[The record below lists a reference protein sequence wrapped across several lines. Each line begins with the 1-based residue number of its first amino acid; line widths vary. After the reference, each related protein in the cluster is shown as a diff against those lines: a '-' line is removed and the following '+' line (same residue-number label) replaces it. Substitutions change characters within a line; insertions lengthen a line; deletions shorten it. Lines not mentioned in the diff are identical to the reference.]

1 MRTTIDID
9 DPILK
14 ELKKLGK
21 TEGKSLGRMISDLLA
36 QALQRRK
43 TSGRPSEQPH
53 WISRNMRARINLDDK
68 ETLYAALD
76 EQRNSADIKTV
87 KP

>member
-14 ELKKLGK
+14 ELKKLTK
-21 TEGKSLGRMISDLLA
+21 KEGKSLGRAVSDLLA
-36 QALQRRK
+36 QALQARK
-43 TSGRPSEQPH
+43 TSGQQPKQPH
-53 WISRNMRARINLDDK
+53 WIARDLSARVNLDDK
-68 ETLYAALD
+68 EALYVALD
-76 EQRNSADIKTV
+76 DQRNSADIKAV

>member
-14 ELKKLGK
+14 ELKKLGEK
-21 TEGKSLGRMISDLLA
+21 EGKSLGRMISDLLA

-43 TSGRPSEQPH
+43 TSGRQPAQPR
-53 WISRNMRARINLDDK
+53 WLSRDMSARINLDDK
-68 ETLYAALD
+68 EALYAVLD
-76 EQRNSADIKTV
+76 QQ
-87 KP
+87 KPTEKKVTGP

>member
-14 ELKKLGK
+14 ELKKLQK

-43 TSGRPSEQPH
+43 TSGPPSEQPS
-53 WISRNMRARINLDDK
+53 WISRNMNARINLDDK
-68 ETLYAALD
+68 EALYAALD
-76 EQRNSADIKTV
+76 QQ
-87 KP
+87 KPTEKKAANP

>member
-14 ELKKLGK
+14 ELKKLVQK
-21 TEGKSLGRMISDLLA
+21 EGKSLGRAVSDLLA

-43 TSGRPSEQPH
+43 KSGRQPEKPS
-53 WISRNMRARINLDDK
+53 WISRNMSARINLDDK
-68 ETLYAALD
+68 EVLYAALD
-76 EQRNSADIKTV
+76 DQRNAADIKTV

>member
-21 TEGKSLGRMISDLLA
+21 KEGKSLGRMISDLLA
-36 QALQRRK
+36 LALRARK
-43 TSGRPSEQPH
+43 TSGQRPVVPS
-53 WISRNMRARINLDDK
+53 WISRDMSARINLNDK
-68 ETLYAALD
+68 EALYAALD
-76 EQRNSADIKTV
+76 QQ
-87 KP
+87 KPAEKKATNP

>member
-43 TSGRPSEQPH
+43 TSRPPSEQPR
-53 WISRNMRARINLDDK
+53 WISKNMNARINLNDK
-68 ETLYAALD
+68 EALYSALD
-76 EQRNSADIKTV
+76 QQ
-87 KP
+87 KPTEKKDTNP